1 MICDYLTAAIGN
13 ANVKKIDTQIVI
25 SDGEIQ
31 SDKPIVNAI
40 GDDVDTVIK
49 TIENGLT
56 DIDTDTTQEQILE
69 KKTYKVGDYFVI
81 SVDGNEYLICFKE
94 VCTGSDAIKK
104 IVDLSSNNQVS
115 NYGEFT
121 LVWYEYSVTNLGD
134 DSIYSDVFV
143 SSSQSHV
150 LDYEKSNLFGLKN
163 ESKVLAGQTVII
175 NNVGL
180 CKGNYCLIWQD
191 FTDGILFQIE

>member
-1 MICDYLTAAIGN
+1 M
-13 ANVKKIDTQIVI
+13 
-25 SDGEIQ
+25 
-31 SDKPIVNAI
+31 
-40 GDDVDTVIK
+40 TVFFQK
-49 TIENGLT
+49 SL
-56 DIDTDTTQEQILE
+56 
-69 KKTYKVGDYFVI
+69 DYFVI

>member
-1 MICDYLTAAIGN
+1 M
-13 ANVKKIDTQIVI
+13 
-25 SDGEIQ
+25 
-31 SDKPIVNAI
+31 
-40 GDDVDTVIK
+40 
-49 TIENGLT
+49 
-56 DIDTDTTQEQILE
+56 
-69 KKTYKVGDYFVI
+69 
-81 SVDGNEYLICFKE
+81 
-94 VCTGSDAIKK
+94 
-104 IVDLSSNNQVS
+104 
-115 NYGEFT
+115 
-121 LVWYEYSVTNLGD
+121 TNLGD

-191 FTDGILFQIE
+191 FTEGILFQIE